1 MDKLKSIVVNQL
13 EELKKIEKLANRDLG
28 CEIQGKLKVC
38 TKKNKPY
45 YYLVRKNSHGKYEYE
60 YISKKNE
67 EIYRQLAQ
75 KEYAMQIKSTVEK
88 NIKLLEHMLRMYDFE
103 GVHKKYSA
111 VAEGKRSLITPY
123 YSEVECVLEKWENEE
138 YLPNP
143 NYQDGLRYET
153 DKGELVRSKSEVIIA
168 NLLNQYSEY
177 IDYRYEE
184 PLNLVNHL
192 RIITI
197 YPDFTI
203 INKKTGQ
210 IKYLEHAGMM
220 AEQEYV
226 EDFIWK
232 YNLYIANHI
241 LPGKDILF
249 TFESENS
256 PLNIQMLKIIGNEL
270 MK

>member
-1 MDKLKSIVVNQL
+1 M
-13 EELKKIEKLANRDLG
+13 
-28 CEIQGKLKVC
+28 
-38 TKKNKPY
+38 
-45 YYLVRKNSHGKYEYE
+45 
-60 YISKKNE
+60 
-67 EIYRQLAQ
+67 
-75 KEYAMQIKSTVEK
+75 
-88 NIKLLEHMLRMYDFE
+88 
-103 GVHKKYSA
+103 
-111 VAEGKRSLITPY
+111 
-123 YSEVECVLEKWENEE
+123 
-138 YLPNP
+138 
-143 NYQDGLRYET
+143 
-153 DKGELVRSKSEVIIA
+153 
-168 NLLNQYSEY
+168 
-177 IDYRYEE
+177 
-184 PLNLVNHL
+184 